1 MFGGDHSNYQM
12 WELMYHQ
19 IGVTNEIVNA
29 VVPHHGSGKGT
40 KLKLPQVSKYGVV
53 VVSAG
58 NGNIFHHPS
67 LHIVN
72 EYVNAGFTVKCTEQ
86 GPETNTKIGNLFINQ
101 KNITIDL

>member
-86 GPETNTKIGNLFINQ
+86 GPETNGSVQINVGS
-101 KNITIDL
+101 TILYSI